1 MQPVFTCHLIILK
14 SSGQTIYTS
23 NVKHS
28 SPHPH
33 FSPSCASPAAQQGE
47 ALLWSSW
54 LEKHPQTAEGPG
66 SVTAPWD
73 DPDTKALWDE
83 HSTETN
89 YSYWEQYSYWAAQ
102 GWSVDQSVCN
112 GNTAEEAVAVG
123 VMGRGVETQSEE
135 WLHGQTRAESQQSE
149 EVQTLHDG
157 VEVVNDQFGQKCT
170 LETGGSTVTDSE
182 TDKQCVTVADDPSD
196 GGTDRKRPAASSQP
210 NTAEHAGD
218 NCV

>member
-1 MQPVFTCHLIILK
+1 MLNIA
-14 SSGQTIYTS
+14 
-23 NVKHS
+23 

-83 HSTETN
+83 HSTETY

-123 VMGRGVETQSEE
+123 VMGRDIETQSEE

-218 NCV
+218 YCV